1 MPQTTES
8 NLALSHDGS
17 SSVGTLLLEVLLQLS
32 PLQVLHNG
40 GVERSQNISPAIP
53 PNIITAEGI
62 IILSD

>member
-40 GVERSQNISPAIP
+40 GVERSQNISSAIP
-53 PNIITAEGI
+53 TDIITVEGI